1 MKTVAGLGNPGA
13 EYARTRHN
21 AGWWFADHLAEAWGF
36 GSFRRE
42 KYAAVAAGRV
52 GNHPVRVVKPL
63 TFMNLSGQALAPLRR
78 TAGVDLIRDV
88 LVVVDDVALPAG
100 RVRFRASGSA
110 GGHNG
115 LRSIEQTF
123 GTRDYARLRI
133 GVGEKPPGWDLARW
147 VLGRMPRDE
156 EAQVRERFP
165 ELVEGVEVWMDEGV
179 DAAMNRCNR

>member
-1 MKTVAGLGNPGA
+1 MKVVAGLGNPGV

-21 AGWWFADHLAEAWGF
+21 AGWWFVEHLAEAWGF

-42 KYAAVAAGRV
+42 QRAAVAAGRV
-52 GNHPVRVVKPL
+52 GNHPVRIVKPL

-78 TAGVDLIRDV
+78 AAGLDPARDL
-88 LVVVDDVALPAG
+88 LVVVDDVALPPG
-100 RVRFRASGSA
+100 RLRFRGGGSA

-115 LRSIEQTF
+115 LRSVEQTL

-133 GVGEKPPGWDLARW
+133 GVGEKPAGWDLADW
-147 VLGRMPRDE
+147 VLAPMPRDE
-156 EAQVRERFP
+156 DARVREVFP
-165 ELVEGVEVWMDEGV
+165 ELTEGVEVWMDEGV